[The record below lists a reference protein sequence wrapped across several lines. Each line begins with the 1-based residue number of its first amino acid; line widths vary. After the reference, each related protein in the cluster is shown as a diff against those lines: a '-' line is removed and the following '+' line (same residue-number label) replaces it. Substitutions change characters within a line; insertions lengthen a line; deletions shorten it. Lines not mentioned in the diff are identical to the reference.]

1 MFQAET
7 EENKTGLRTES
18 KGQGTV
24 LGTVVREGLGTLS
37 KALNKVGGGAKLCD
51 NLEEELSR
59 QKKQQVQRPSGL
71 EQNEGSRHILGVGIH
86 EVGSWVT
93 MGPCRLGQI

>member
-1 MFQAET
+1 MFRAET

-37 KALNKVGGGAKLCD
+37 KALNKVGGGA
-51 NLEEELSR
+51 SYVIIR
-59 QKKQQVQRPSGL
+59 KKSFPGKKNTASAKAQWPGA
-71 EQNEGSRHILGVGIH
+71 E
-86 EVGSWVT
+86 
-93 MGPCRLGQI
+93 